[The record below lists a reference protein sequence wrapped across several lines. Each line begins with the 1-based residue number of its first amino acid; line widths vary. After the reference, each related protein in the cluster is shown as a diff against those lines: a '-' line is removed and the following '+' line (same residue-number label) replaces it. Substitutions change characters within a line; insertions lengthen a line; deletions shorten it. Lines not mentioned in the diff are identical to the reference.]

1 MKVEVL
7 VFPQYSIQDDFILG
21 HGEPTKKE
29 LNRLNIER
37 ALNDFIKI
45 KKPRDAINFA
55 KRFGLL
61 NSYRPT
67 QLLLDDFLEVD
78 FSCEIDTP
86 LWIRYE
92 DKFIL
97 AFLEIS
103 SPGPFGFIPL
113 FDESGFVG
121 EIGRLIGVHKENVL
135 VAADLFSPYSHAELW
150 HNDDYEIIKNNPQV
164 FGSLKKYK
172 TSFSSQKDYPEEEA
186 ESYYEKRKHED
197 FQRSIG
203 EYLGFE
209 SSLGKG
215 WAYYIELLRNRM
227 QAIKEELGASLST
240 ATIED
245 KQQALERVGNKF
257 GASVYF
263 EINNGQVCL
272 HFKSLFDAMLAYSH
286 TLGHVRLCPVCGSL
300 FFGRKDAVYCSCRC
314 AKRAYRRRKGH

>member
-21 HGEPTKKE
+21 YGEPIKKE
-29 LNRLNIER
+29 LNRFNIER
-37 ALNDFIKI
+37 ALNSFIRI

-55 KRFGLL
+55 KKFGLL

-103 SPGPFGFIPL
+103 SPGPFGFIP
-113 FDESGFVG
+113 EMGFEGNIRQIIDVN
-121 EIGRLIGVHKENVL
+121 KENI
-135 VAADLFSPYSHAELW
+135 SITPCLW
-150 HNDDYEIIKNNPQV
+150 RIRDWDDYDEDIIENNPQV
-164 FGSLKKYK
+164 FGSFKKYK
-172 TSFSSQKDYPEEEA
+172 TSFSNQKDYPEEEA

-215 WAYYIELLRNRM
+215 WGYYIELLRNRM
-227 QAIKEELGASLST
+227 QAIKEELGGSLST

-263 EINNGQVCL
+263 EINNGQVSL

-314 AKRAYRRRKGH
+314 AKRAYRRRKGQ